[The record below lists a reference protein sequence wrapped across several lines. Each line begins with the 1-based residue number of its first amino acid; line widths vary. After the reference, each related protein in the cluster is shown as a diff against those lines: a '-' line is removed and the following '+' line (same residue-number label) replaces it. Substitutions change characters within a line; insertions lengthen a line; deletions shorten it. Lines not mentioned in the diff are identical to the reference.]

1 MTQSQYETMS
11 KEELIKEYTDVKL
24 SFVNDIDTELN
35 NLSIITNVLT
45 SCFLIKYKTIYII
58 MKVEQI
64 EKMRIVYTQW
74 DRCTSYDV

>member
-35 NLSIITNVLT
+35 NLSEKFNEFTSKHDKVHSEMQNCKKFNSHLLTIIL
-45 SCFLIKYKTIYII
+45 
-58 MKVEQI
+58 
-64 EKMRIVYTQW
+64 
-74 DRCTSYDV
+74 